1 MNDQALN
8 LPHVAV
14 EKDGAVLLITINR
27 PAARNALTPE
37 MLCRLADAF
46 VMLRDDAALRVAVI
60 TGTGDIAFCAGG
72 DLGSTLP
79 LLTGTREP
87 ADEWDRR
94 VMNESQ
100 VMAASSLRG
109 FALDKPVIAA
119 INGACL
125 AAGFELMLG
134 TDIRIAASHA
144 SFGLPEV
151 QRGLIPFAGSMVR
164 LPRQVPQALAME
176 IMLAGRPIN
185 AQRALQAG
193 LVNEVLPPEQVLPRA
208 MALAAQIAGNGPL
221 AVQQVK
227 RTVMAASG
235 ASLEQGYAIEDDSRR
250 TVFASADAQE
260 GPRAFMEKRP
270 PRFTGQ

>member
-1 MNDQALN
+1 MNDQALT

-14 EKDGAVLLITINR
+14 EKDGAVLRITINR

-79 LLTGTREP
+79 LLTGAREP
-87 ADEWDRR
+87 ANEWDRR
-94 VMNESQ
+94 VMNEPQ

-193 LVNEVLPPEQVLPRA
+193 LVNEVLPPEEVLPRA

-235 ASLEQGYAIEDDSRR
+235 ASLGEGYAIEDDSRR

>member
-1 MNDQALN
+1 
-8 LPHVAV
+8 
-14 EKDGAVLLITINR
+14 
-27 PAARNALTPE
+27 
-37 MLCRLADAF
+37 
-46 VMLRDDAALRVAVI
+46 
-60 TGTGDIAFCAGG
+60 
-72 DLGSTLP
+72 
-79 LLTGTREP
+79 LLTGARTA

-94 VMNESQ
+94 VMTEPQ

-109 FALDKPVIAA
+109 FDLDKPVIAA

-193 LVNEVLPPEQVLPRA
+193 LINEVLPPEQVLPRA
-208 MALAAQIAGNGPL
+208 LELAGQIAANGPL

-227 RTVMAASG
+227 RTVLAASG
-235 ASLEQGYAIEDDSRR
+235 ASLADGYAMEDNSRR
-250 TVFASADAQE
+250 TVFASADAKE
-260 GPRAFMEKRP
+260 GPLAFMEKRQ
-270 PRFTGQ
+270 PRFTGR

>member
-1 MNDQALN
+1 MNDQSLN
-8 LPHVAV
+8 LPNVAV
-14 EKDGAVLLITINR
+14 EKDGAVLRITLNR

-60 TGTGDIAFCAGG
+60 TGSGDLAFCAGG

-79 LLTGTREP
+79 LLTGAREP

-94 VMNESQ
+94 VMNEPQ

-193 LVNEVLPPEQVLPRA
+193 LVNEVLPPGEVLPRA

-235 ASLEQGYAIEDDSRR
+235 ASLGEGYAIEDESRR

>member
-8 LPHVAV
+8 LPNVAV

-79 LLTGTREP
+79 LLTGAREP
-87 ADEWDRR
+87 ADDWDRR
-94 VMNESQ
+94 VMNEPQ

-208 MALAAQIAGNGPL
+208 MALAAQIAANGPL

-235 ASLEQGYAIEDDSRR
+235 ASLGEGYAIEDDSRR

>member
-8 LPHVAV
+8 LPNVAV

-60 TGTGDIAFCAGG
+60 TGSGDIAFCAGG

-79 LLTGTREP
+79 LLTGAREP

-94 VMNESQ
+94 VMNEPQ

-185 AQRALQAG
+185 AQRALQVG

-208 MALAAQIAGNGPL
+208 MALAAQIAANGPL

>member
-1 MNDQALN
+1 MNAPAPH
-8 LPHVAV
+8 LPNVRA
-14 EKDGAVLLITINR
+14 DRNGAILVITINR

-46 VMLRDDAALRVAVI
+46 VTFRNDRDLRVAVL
-60 TGTGDIAFCAGG
+60 TGSGHIAFCAGG

-79 LLTGTREP
+79 LLTGARAA
-87 ADEWDRR
+87 ADEWDGR
-94 VMNESQ
+94 VMNEPQ

-109 FALDKPVIAA
+109 FDLDKPVIAA

-193 LVNEVLPPEQVLPRA
+193 LINEVLPPEQVLPRA
-208 MALAAQIAGNGPL
+208 LELASQIAANGPL

-227 RTVMAASG
+227 RTVLAASG
-235 ASLEQGYAIEDDSRR
+235 TSLADGYAVEDESSR
-250 TVFASADAQE
+250 TIFASTDAKE
-260 GPRAFMEKRP
+260 GPLAFMEKRP
-270 PRFTGQ
+270 PRFTGK